1 MIEKQSLSKYLKRE
15 KKQNQVKE
23 SENTSNQKE
32 MHTTLTMDSM
42 VVF

>member
-1 MIEKQSLSKYLKRE
+1 MIEKQSKYMER
-15 KKQNQVKE
+15 KKNQVKE